1 MTRRQLVTA
10 SLFLLAVAAIIFMPL
25 RIILGGEGMSARKVE
40 GIIWDGSIRDLKIGR
55 LPIGDVNA
63 RLHFLPLLIARAEI
77 SVSRGDAP
85 FSPGVSGSV
94 TRRVGGFSVNALN
107 ASVPVADLFAPL
119 PAETIDLRD
128 FSVRFIAGRC
138 AEASGSARLTFASAV
153 PGFELAN
160 GLLATPRCERGQLL
174 IPLVSQSAMERVDI
188 RLSADGTYR
197 TAIFLEGDRGTQS
210 APLILAGFRPVA
222 GGYRMAGKG
231 RF

>member
-85 FSPGVSGSV
+85 FCSW
-94 TRRVGGFSVNALN
+94 R
-107 ASVPVADLFAPL
+107 
-119 PAETIDLRD
+119 
-128 FSVRFIAGRC
+128 
-138 AEASGSARLTFASAV
+138 
-153 PGFELAN
+153 
-160 GLLATPRCERGQLL
+160 
-174 IPLVSQSAMERVDI
+174 
-188 RLSADGTYR
+188 
-197 TAIFLEGDRGTQS
+197 
-210 APLILAGFRPVA
+210 
-222 GGYRMAGKG
+222 
-231 RF
+231 